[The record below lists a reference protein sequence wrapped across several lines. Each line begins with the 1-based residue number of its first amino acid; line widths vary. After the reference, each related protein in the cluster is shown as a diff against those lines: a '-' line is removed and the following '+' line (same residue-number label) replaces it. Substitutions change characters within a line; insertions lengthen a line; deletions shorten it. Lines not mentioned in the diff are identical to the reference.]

1 MFDSLITLLPDS
13 LTLTESLFLVTLAGG
28 TSLLTATLG
37 IGGGALLL
45 AVMAQMMPVAALIPV
60 HGLVQFGSN
69 FNRALLT
76 WRHID
81 RVLITQ
87 FMIGAVIGALIAS
100 MIVVQLPLTMIQIAV
115 GLFILWIVWG
125 PKPKG
130 EGLSPRGAVIA
141 GVLTTIISMF
151 VGATGPLVGGIVY
164 RTGAEKLTK
173 VATMAAAL
181 TGQHLLKGVV
191 FAFVG
196 FSFIEWLPL
205 IALMILS
212 GAVGT
217 WVGLNI
223 LHKISSERFNQLFRL
238 VITLLALRLLWQG
251 LMAL

>member
-1 MFDSLITLLPDS
+1 MLASFNALLPDLLS
-13 LTLTESLFLVTLAGG
+13 VPESWFLIVLAGF

-45 AVMAQMMPVAALIPV
+45 AVMAQIMPLSALIPV
-60 HGLVQFGSN
+60 HGFVQFGSN

-81 RVLITQ
+81 RPLIVQ
-87 FMIGAVIGALIAS
+87 FMAGAVVGAVIAS
-100 MIVVQLPLTMIQIAV
+100 FVIVQLPLTWIQLAV

-125 PKPKG
+125 PKPRG
-130 EGLSPRGAVIA
+130 GGLSPKGAVLA
-141 GVLTTIISMF
+141 GGLTTIISMF
-151 VGATGPLVGGIVY
+151 VGATGPLVGGLVY

-196 FSFIEWLPL
+196 FSFLEWLPL
-205 IALMILS
+205 IALMVLS

-223 LHKISSERFNQLFRL
+223 LHKISSDLFNQLFRL

-251 LMAL
+251 IASF